1 MCVCL
6 SALWA
11 DSKRVDSV
19 HNQHRLFRVG
29 IREHFGVGI
38 IGIDPHAQFN
48 ETLCMGSDVLK
59 TVKRRI
65 VVV

>member
-1 MCVCL
+1 M
-6 SALWA
+6 
-11 DSKRVDSV
+11 DSV
-19 HNQHRLFRVG
+19 HNHHRLFRVG

-59 TVKRRI
+59 AVKRRI